1 MRGTRRRRKTRM
13 MARRNERVCVGAWG
27 APPLDG
33 RCAGSE
39 AVAAPCCY
47 VYVVETSFKL
57 KLRWCNLALPPD
69 KWSTDYPLSGIYPSR
84 FAAIIRYPSP
94 RKDVYSFPE
103 RLRARVLST
112 RNVI

>member
-1 MRGTRRRRKTRM
+1 MVVALAQLNLRGDKHLLWWNNVIHALVRLLLQLLY
-13 MARRNERVCVGAWG
+13 GLLLSW
-27 APPLDG
+27 P
-33 RCAGSE
+33 
-39 AVAAPCCY
+39 
-47 VYVVETSFKL
+47 
-57 KLRWCNLALPPD
+57 LPPD